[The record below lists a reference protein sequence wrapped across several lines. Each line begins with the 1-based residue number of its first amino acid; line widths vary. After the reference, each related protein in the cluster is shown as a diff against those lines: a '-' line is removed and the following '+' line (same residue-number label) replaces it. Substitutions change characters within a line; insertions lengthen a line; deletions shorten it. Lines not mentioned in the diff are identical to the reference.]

1 MYVIVVNSC
10 TEYFQEILLAFV
22 KEMKNVFEYPFI
34 LGQRFRKRIKIQ
46 IKKNFYCNQLESAKI
61 VGRHSLN
68 DKGKHSRVFADQ
80 TLQMSGFQNA
90 KNTVKGR
97 YAVPRKSAYAL

>member
-1 MYVIVVNSC
+1 
-10 TEYFQEILLAFV
+10 
-22 KEMKNVFEYPFI
+22 MKNGLEYPFI
-34 LGQRFRKRIKIQ
+34 PGQRFRKRIKIQ
-46 IKKNFYCNQLESAKI
+46 IKKKVDCNQLESVKI

-68 DKGKHSRVFADQ
+68 DKGKHRRLHADQ

-97 YAVPRKSAYAL
+97 YAVPRKSAYPL